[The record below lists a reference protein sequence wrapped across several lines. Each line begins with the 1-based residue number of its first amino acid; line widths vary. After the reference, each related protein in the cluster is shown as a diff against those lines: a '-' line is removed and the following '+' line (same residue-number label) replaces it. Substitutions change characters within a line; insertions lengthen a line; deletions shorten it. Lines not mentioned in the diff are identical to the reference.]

1 MKRWFCLTASS
12 LILLAACAS
21 PQAGSVST
29 IPWEMRA
36 EEDGLTAQQWGFF
49 ESNNIYTGQ
58 IGNPPPT

>member
-1 MKRWFCLTASS
+1 MRRSLFASAACVFF
-12 LILLAACAS
+12 LAACAS

-36 EEDGLTAQQWGFF
+36 EDDGLTAQQWGFY

-58 IGNPPPT
+58 IGNPPAT

>member
-1 MKRWFCLTASS
+1 MKNTLLLLTVLSA
-12 LILLAACAS
+12 LLGCAQ
-21 PQAGSVST
+21 PQSGSVST

-36 EEDGLTAQQWGFF
+36 GDDGLTAQQWGFY